1 VLFLKIIKKN
11 LGIIHFISFNI
22 DNQIMLL
29 KDGKK
34 VEFFVLKQMLFQIE
48 DTLDELTQSEN
59 TIKKFMMY
67 IEKKDLEIKTSMLK
81 KDISK

>member
-1 VLFLKIIKKN
+1 
-11 LGIIHFISFNI
+11 
-22 DNQIMLL
+22 MLL